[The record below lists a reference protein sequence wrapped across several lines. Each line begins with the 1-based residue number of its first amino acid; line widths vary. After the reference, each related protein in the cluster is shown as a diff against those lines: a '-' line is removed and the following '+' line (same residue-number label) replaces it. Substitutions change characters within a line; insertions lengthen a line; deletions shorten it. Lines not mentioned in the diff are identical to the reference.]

1 MRSLLFAGG
10 RSSRMGEDKA
20 LVEVDGEAMIAK
32 VARALS
38 EAGLEP
44 IRIAVARPEDVDRF
58 GSVIDEGLR
67 IEWVLDGSMY
77 AGPIEALAEA
87 LEDPQCE
94 GLQTLQ
100 LAPVD
105 VPWVSSALF
114 CSLEE
119 GLDEGDALIMPH
131 DGERSHPLLA
141 LIRTNIVLEMV
152 EGGDRRPLHEQFS
165 EVQHSLLVEDPRMLR
180 NVNNP
185 EDLERYLP

>member
-20 LVEVDGEAMIAK
+20 LVEVDGEAMIAR
-32 VARALS
+32 VSRALS

-44 IRIAVARPEDVDRF
+44 IRIAVARPEDVDRY
-58 GSVIDEGLR
+58 GSVIDESLQ

-77 AGPIEALAEA
+77 AGPIEALTEA

-94 GLQTLQ
+94 EVQTLQ

-105 VPWVSSALF
+105 VPWVSAELF

-119 GLDEGDALIMPH
+119 GLGEG
-131 DGERSHPLLA
+131 
-141 LIRTNIVLEMV
+141 
-152 EGGDRRPLHEQFS
+152 
-165 EVQHSLLVEDPRMLR
+165 MLS
-180 NVNNP
+180 
-185 EDLERYLP
+185 

>member
-1 MRSLLFAGG
+1 MPPGLSFVSAGRRAMEAHRKANLRTRYWDWTARHGSLHYEKYCGTPPVNQLF
-10 RSSRMGEDKA
+10 
-20 LVEVDGEAMIAK
+20 
-32 VARALS
+32 
-38 EAGLEP
+38 
-44 IRIAVARPEDVDRF
+44 
-58 GSVIDEGLR
+58 GLR
-67 IEWVLDGSMY
+67 AALDM
-77 AGPIEALAEA
+77 I
-87 LEDPQCE
+87 
-94 GLQTLQ
+94 
-100 LAPVD
+100 
-105 VPWVSSALF
+105 
-114 CSLEE
+114 LEE